1 MTEATET
8 RITLP
13 WPDAV
18 LSPNA
23 RPHWA
28 AKARAVK
35 AARQRAGWLVRVS
48 IQQRAKAWPRVN
60 VAITFCPPNTR
71 RRDLDNLIASHKAAS
86 DGIADALGIDDSL
99 FTCTYAIGAPV
110 KGGAVHVVLSPDY
123 RGVAA

>member
-1 MTEATET
+1 MTEV

-48 IQQRAKAWPRVN
+48 IQQRAKDWPRVN
-60 VAITFCPPNTR
+60 VAMTFCPPDKR
-71 RRDLDNLIASHKAAS
+71 RRDLDNIIASFKAGS
-86 DGIADALGIDDSL
+86 DGIADGLGIDDSL
-99 FTCTYAIGAPV
+99 FHCTYAIGAPV

-123 RGVAA
+123 RDAAA

>member
-1 MTEATET
+1 MTETTET
-8 RITLP
+8 SIALP
-13 WPDAV
+13 WPAAA

-35 AARQRAGWLVRVS
+35 EARMLAGWMVRTAV
-48 IQQRAKAWPRVN
+48 QQRAKDWPHVN
-60 VAITFCPPNTR
+60 VAMTFCPPDNR
-71 RRDLDNLIASHKAAS
+71 RRDLDNIIASHKAAT

-99 FTCTYAIGAPV
+99 FHCTYAIGAPV

-123 RGVAA
+123 RDVAA